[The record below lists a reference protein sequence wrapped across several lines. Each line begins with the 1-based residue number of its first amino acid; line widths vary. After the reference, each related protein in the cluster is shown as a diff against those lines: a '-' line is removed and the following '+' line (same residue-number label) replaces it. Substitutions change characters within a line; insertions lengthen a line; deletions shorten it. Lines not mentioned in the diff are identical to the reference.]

1 MKYIFTGLS
10 LKGLNLTID
19 LEKLKSSQD
28 KELSNDFLEV
38 VEEKEELEIGS
49 LKFKFIAIL
58 DENKSNEAAGEKRRK
73 F

>member
-38 VEEKEELEIGS
+38 GEEKEELEIGS

>member
-1 MKYIFTGLS
+1 MKYIYTGLS

-19 LEKLKSSQD
+19 LEKLQASQD

-38 VEEKEELEIGS
+38 VEEKNELEIGN
-49 LKFKFIAIL
+49 LKFKYIASV
-58 DENKSNEAAGEKRRK
+58 DEMSTEGCAQKRRK